1 MPGREHQLHQNQQ
14 QQRQQQQRQQQQQLD
29 FEGSDELTGII
40 GRSESPEAPTVTA
53 AAEHLE
59 VFILATTTI
68 PR

>member
-1 MPGREHQLHQNQQ
+1 MPGREHRLHQNQQ
-14 QQRQQQQRQQQQQLD
+14 QQRRQQQQQQQLD

>member
-1 MPGREHQLHQNQQ
+1 MPGREHRLHQNQQ
-14 QQRQQQQRQQQQQLD
+14 QQRRQQQQQQQLD

-59 VFILATTTI
+59 VFILATTTN